1 MYIYVYT
8 NRPFRGR
15 VYTTLFY
22 RGILIR
28 QDILENTSHCTTIM
42 TLATGLIEEIKHALE
57 EHHPGAIL
65 LEGEHDDLALVG
77 YDHIEGR
84 AIYSVATM
92 INNYVEKDGMLNWE
106 EATEHFDFNVMGTFQ
121 GMTDP
126 GRPIFLFE
134 P

>member
-1 MYIYVYT
+1 M
-8 NRPFRGR
+8 
-15 VYTTLFY
+15 
-22 RGILIR
+22 IR